1 MIQLTKYF
9 LSETMEARKKWYSL
23 PVPKNKN
30 KNKKNC
36 QPRIL
41 YPVEISFI
49 NEGEDILGKGKLREC
64 LAYLKRQSKEKLF
77 KQKENDKRRKLR
89 KRKNT

>member
-1 MIQLTKYF
+1 M
-9 LSETMEARKKWYSL
+9 
-23 PVPKNKN
+23 
-30 KNKKNC
+30 
-36 QPRIL
+36 
-41 YPVEISFI
+41 EISFI

>member
-9 LSETMEARKKWYSL
+9 SSETMEARKKWYSL
-23 PVPKNKN
+23 PVPK
-30 KNKKNC
+30 KKNC

-49 NEGEDILGKGKLREC
+49 NEGEDILGKGKLRVC

>member
-9 LSETMEARKKWYSL
+9 SSETMEARKKWYSRL
-23 PVPKNKN
+23 PVPKK
-30 KNKKNC
+30 KKKNC

-49 NEGEDILGKGKLREC
+49 NEGEDILGKGKLRVC

-77 KQKENDKRRKLR
+77 KQKENDKRRKRR